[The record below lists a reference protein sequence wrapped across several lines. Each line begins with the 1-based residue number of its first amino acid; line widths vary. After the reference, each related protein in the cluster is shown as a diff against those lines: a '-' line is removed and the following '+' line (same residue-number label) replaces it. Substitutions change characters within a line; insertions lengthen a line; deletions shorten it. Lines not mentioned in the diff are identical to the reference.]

1 MTPSLHQNLSLIALL
16 PILGLAYLFGGAS
29 TEGLEPRLITNGLS
43 AIFLALLLITAPRAH
58 KDAVPRPLAVFF
70 VALFVILGLQ
80 LLPLPPALWTSL
92 PMRETVVAELNYF
105 EQDWPWLPLSLAPA
119 KTMITITELMPV
131 LLAVCVATLLDQKRF
146 LSLVSALLLV
156 SLISALW
163 GLLQVLSPS
172 AFGDYIWEVTS
183 RGLPA
188 GAYANVNHQATHML
202 IALPLLVLWVISM
215 RRVSRWPVPLVNLL
229 GAGAFLIFFVGLVT
243 AGSVAGYLL
252 GAIAVPATLW
262 IYARRGRGS
271 GPLSGSH
278 TILSLIGT
286 VGLATVT
293 LIIFTSPQLSGLGV
307 TSFENTP
314 LSRAGMNE
322 LSLTILADHGLWGTG
337 AGSFAE
343 IFAAYEAPAL
353 VTSKYANHAHNDYLE
368 LLIEYGV
375 LPLALLAGIGLFALW
390 RGLRSHQTI
399 GRSGRSLT
407 RNALLLVLLL
417 AALHSLVDYPLR
429 SQFLLIAV
437 TLCAARLC
445 RTSDPDQLGDEY

>member
-1 MTPSLHQNLSLIALL
+1 MTPSPHQNLSLIALL
-16 PILGLAYLFGGAS
+16 PVLGLAYLVGGAS
-29 TEGLEPRLITNGLS
+29 TEGLELRLITNGLS
-43 AIFLALLLITAPRAH
+43 AFLLGFLVITAPRAH
-58 KDAVPRPLAVFF
+58 LEMFPRPLGAFF
-70 VALFVILGLQ
+70 LVLFVILGLQ
-80 LLPLPPALWTSL
+80 LVPLPPSLWTSL
-92 PMRETVVAELNYF
+92 PMREAVVAELNYF
-105 EQDWPWLPLSLAPA
+105 EQDLPWLSLSLAPA

-131 LLAVCVATLLDQKRF
+131 LLAAFVAAFLDQKRF
-146 LSLVSALLLV
+146 LGLVGALLLV

-172 AFGDYIWEVTS
+172 AFGDYIWEVAN

-202 IALPLLVLWVISM
+202 TAMPLLALWVIAM
-215 RRVSRWPVPLVNLL
+215 RRLSRWPEALVTLI
-229 GAGAFLIFFVGLVT
+229 GATAFLIFFVGLVA

-252 GAIAVPATLW
+252 GAVAVPATVW

-271 GPLSGSH
+271 GPLSRSQA
-278 TILSLIGT
+278 ILSLIGA
-286 VGLATVT
+286 VGLAAII

-307 TSFENTP
+307 TSFENTS
-314 LSRAGMNE
+314 LSRTGMNE

-343 IFAAYEAPAL
+343 VFAAYEAPAL

-375 LPLALLAGIGLFALW
+375 LPLALLAGLGLFALW
-390 RGLRSHQTI
+390 RGLRSDRTTGRR
-399 GRSGRSLT
+399 GRSVS
-407 RNALLLVLLL
+407 RNALLLVLLV

-437 TLCAARLC
+437 TICAARLC
-445 RTSDPDQLGDEY
+445 RASDPDRLEDEF

>member
-16 PILGLAYLFGGAS
+16 PVLGLAYLFGGAS
-29 TEGLEPRLITNGLS
+29 TEGLELRLITNGLS
-43 AIFLALLLITAPRAH
+43 AILLALLLIAAPRAH
-58 KDAVPRPLAVFF
+58 LDAVPRPLAVFF
-70 VALFVILGLQ
+70 VVLFVILGLQ
-80 LLPLPPALWTSL
+80 LLPLPPTLWTSL
-92 PMRETVVAELNYF
+92 FMRETVIAELNYF
-105 EQDWPWLPLSLAPA
+105 EQDLPWLSLSLAPA

-131 LLAVCVATLLDQKRF
+131 LLAAFVAAFLDQKRF
-146 LSLVSALLLV
+146 LGLVGALLLV
-156 SLISALW
+156 SLLSALW

-172 AFGDYIWEVTS
+172 GFGDYIWEVTS

-202 IALPLLVLWVISM
+202 IALPLLALWVISM
-215 RRVSRWPVPLVNLL
+215 RRFSRWPEALITLL
-229 GAGAFLIFFVGLVT
+229 GAAAFLIFFIGLVA

-252 GAIAVPATLW
+252 GAVAVPATRW

-271 GPLSGSH
+271 GPLSRSQV
-278 TILSLIGT
+278 LMSLIGA
-286 VGLATVT
+286 VGLAAVI

-322 LSLTILADHGLWGTG
+322 LSLTILADHWLWGTG

-375 LPLALLAGIGLFALW
+375 LPLALLAGLGLFALW
-390 RGLRSHQTI
+390 RGLRSHQTTGRR
-399 GRSGRSLT
+399 GRSVS
-407 RNALLLVLLL
+407 RNALLLVLLV
-417 AALHSLVDYPLR
+417 AALHSLVDYPSR

-437 TLCAARLC
+437 TICAARLC
-445 RTSDPDQLGDEY
+445 RTSDSNQLGDDY